1 MEKFWNQIK
10 ILGLTISM
18 GTGEEQVEHSY
29 AVGITVVKLFSIYIF
44 NRYIYEPDNS
54 HFNQRCK
61 KLINS

>member
-1 MEKFWNQIK
+1 
-10 ILGLTISM
+10 M

-61 KLINS
+61 KLKQLNNIHRSLILNN